1 MKRALLAASAAL
13 LLGTAVSACS
23 QPYGPGMMGG
33 YGPGGN
39 PNYEQGRGY
48 GPGGGYGPGY
58 GYGPGMMGGYYGHM
72 GRGMM
77 GGYGPGYGMGPGMMG
92 GYGGYGPGYG
102 MGPGMMGGY
111 GGYGYGYGLNL
122 SDEQRSKIVAIQR
135 EDYEKR
141 WKLMDKMHEEGGPMD
156 LMWGPYDEKAARKA
170 YQQMA
175 EAQKEMFELNLQ
187 TRKRI
192 DAVLTPEQREQ
203 MQRGWRGRGPR

>member
-1 MKRALLAASAAL
+1 MKHALLAASAAL

-33 YGPGGN
+33 YG
-39 PNYEQGRGY
+39 
-48 GPGGGYGPGY
+48 
-58 GYGPGMMGGYYGHM
+58 
-72 GRGMM
+72 
-77 GGYGPGYGMGPGMMG
+77 
-92 GYGGYGPGYG
+92 
-102 MGPGMMGGY
+102 
-111 GGYGYGYGLNL
+111 GYGYGYGLNL
-122 SDEQRSKIVAIQR
+122 SDEQRSKIAAIQR

-203 MQRGWRGRGPR
+203 MQRGWRGRR